1 MGKNRLKSWA
11 LALLNEYEIVMYKS
25 NDFLPAQNSGLMTCY
40 LHRVV
45 A

>member
-1 MGKNRLKSWA
+1 
-11 LALLNEYEIVMYKS
+11 MYKS
-25 NDFLPAQNSGLMTCY
+25 NDFLPVQNSGLMTCY

>member
-11 LALLNEYEIVMYKS
+11 LAPLDEYEIVIYKS
-25 NDFLPAQNSGLMTCY
+25 NDFLSMQNSGLMTCY

>member
-11 LALLNEYEIVMYKS
+11 LALLDQYEIVNYKS
-25 NDFLPAQNSGLMTCY
+25 NDFLSVQNSGLMTCY
-40 LHRVV
+40 LLRVV